1 MGLED
6 VEIAI
11 KKLDRQSQQ
20 KLLQDLPKLLGI
32 SSETVG
38 WLKAAESSFEFWDN
52 EEDTVYDQ
60 LSYNTP
66 ALQ

>member
-1 MGLED
+1 MSLED

-11 KKLDRQSQQ
+11 KKLDEQSQQ

-32 SSETVG
+32 RSDAVG

-52 EEDTVYDQ
+52 EEDAIYDQ
-60 LSYNTP
+60 L
-66 ALQ
+66 